1 LAVSKKTD
9 RPVGSTKVKGR
20 LIMNEDQTNP
30 DHLKSL
36 AAIYSPDP
44 RSDNQALLD
53 IFQKGAVGIAEHHA
67 KVAKLRLAA
76 TMPESIPV
84 QFETAKNLYLYA
96 WFVYRFYPVAEH
108 HALTCLELG
117 LRLRFPDPLPKK
129 YWNKPDSWK
138 PTLRPLLNFAI
149 DTGAIKNEGFHQWHD
164 QVDFRARER
173 YSNERQREMVQRNLE
188 QIELDYSQAVPND
201 QDRDWNYLPILL
213 EVLPGIR
220 NSYAHGSTMLHNQV
234 LGTLEL
240 VCEILNQL
248 FEASGVSQSK

>member
-1 LAVSKKTD
+1 
-9 RPVGSTKVKGR
+9 
-20 LIMNEDQTNP
+20 MNMDEGQTNP

-36 AAIYSPDP
+36 EAICSADP

-53 IFQKGAVGIAEHHA
+53 IFQNGAIGIVEHHA
-67 KVAKLRLAA
+67 KVANIRLVASV
-76 TMPESIPV
+76 PESIQV
-84 QFETAKNLYLYA
+84 QFETVKNLYLYA
-96 WFVYRFYPVAEH
+96 WFVYRFYPIAEH

-117 LRLRFPDPLPKK
+117 LRLHFPDPLPKK
-129 YWNKPDSWK
+129 YWKFDRK

-149 DTGAIKNEGFHQWHD
+149 DTGAIKNEGFRQWHD
-164 QVDFRARER
+164 RVNFRARER
-173 YSNERQREMVQRNLE
+173 YSNERLREMVQRNLE
-188 QIELDYSQAVPND
+188 LIELDYSQAVPND

-248 FEASGVSQSK
+248 FDVSGVSQSK